1 MADLYA
7 GTDAKFHPLIRDLFE
22 RIVFWENRATDAT
35 ASKRADGKYVVT
47 LKVTSKKHVAD
58 GKGKVSD
65 EPMDE
70 WVDVGVFARA
80 PDGKEDDEKVLYLQ
94 KVHVTQPETTF
105 TVVVDQAPYEAGI
118 DPYNKLVDTD
128 SDDNRRRVVLH

>member
-1 MADLYA
+1 MDDHYA
-7 GTDAKFHPLIRDLFE
+7 GTDPKLHPMNRDLFE

-35 ASKRADGKYVVT
+35 AVKRADGKYVVT
-47 LKVTSKKHVAD
+47 LKVSSTKHVAD
-58 GKGKVSD
+58 GKGKVAD

-94 KVHVTQPETTF
+94 KARVTRPEATF
-105 TVVVDQAPYEAGI
+105 TIVVDQAPYEAGI

-128 SDDNRRRVVLH
+128 SDDNRRQVVLH